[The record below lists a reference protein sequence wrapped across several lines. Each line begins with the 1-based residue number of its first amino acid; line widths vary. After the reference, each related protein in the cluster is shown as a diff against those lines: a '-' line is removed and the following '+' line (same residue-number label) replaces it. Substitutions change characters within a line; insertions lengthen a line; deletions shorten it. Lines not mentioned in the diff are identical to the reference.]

1 MIESCSI
8 QEQIVLC
15 TMYQLTPTFDS
26 QSVLLIISP
35 YISALLF
42 PPHDIPSAPDDRS
55 RTSVTLLHVAE
66 LHVSCTWLGF
76 SVQYIYSS
84 ISIRSSVVNSPSG
97 PIWALLTDW
106 LPKYDILGGRTGRHD
121 MAMILV
127 GRFWGL
133 AKSSRDEIQ
142 SKYLKDAIKPLIF
155 YYCYRKKLLVLHSA
169 VTHICPF

>member
-8 QEQIVLC
+8 QEQIVLLC
-15 TMYQLTPTFDS
+15 TNWHLHLTLKAFCWSYPLTSQPCYSPHMTSLQPPTIE
-26 QSVLLIISP
+26 V
-35 YISALLF
+35 
-42 PPHDIPSAPDDRS
+42 
-55 RTSVTLLHVAE
+55 E
-66 LHVSCTWLGF
+66 LASLCCTWLSCTWLGF

-84 ISIRSSVVNSPSG
+84 ISIRSSVVHSRSG
-97 PIWALLTDW
+97 PIWALLTHW

-121 MAMILV
+121 KAMILV
-127 GRFWGL
+127 GRLWGL
-133 AKSSRDEIQ
+133 AKLSSDDIQ